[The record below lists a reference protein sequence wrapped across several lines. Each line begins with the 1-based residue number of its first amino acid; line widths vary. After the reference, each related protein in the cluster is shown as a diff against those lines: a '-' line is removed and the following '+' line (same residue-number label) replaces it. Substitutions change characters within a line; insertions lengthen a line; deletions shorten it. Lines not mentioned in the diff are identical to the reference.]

1 MNRMYRWTR
10 ISAVALLSVGLAVGG
25 CGDSTGPDAPATFKV
40 MLTDGPAMYLESANV
55 EIGEIWAIQAGGP
68 PIQLS
73 ADGGSYDLLE
83 LQNGVMTELATAEL
97 DASIRILQLRLHVTS
112 ADVTLGDDGDVVNYM
127 FASGGNSQELFIPS
141 GAQSGIKINLR
152 GDEGN
157 EDGAGVDLVPGET
170 ILAVVDMDV
179 EQNFVFTGDAS
190 DPTMLPD
197 MLFTPLLR
205 ATVEDVAGSISG
217 TVTYA
222 SATPD
227 EAGEYAAIE
236 AVLDLTTS
244 TVPVEEMETATASA
258 IADPVDG
265 SYTIY
270 FLSPGTYDV
279 SAEATIDAI
288 DYTAGPTSVEVGKG
302 ENVTG
307 VDFSL

>member
-1 MNRMYRWTR
+1 MFRWTK
-10 ISAVALLSVGLAVGG
+10 IPAVAALTLGLAVGG

-40 MLTDGPAMYLESANV
+40 MLTDGPAEYLASADV
-55 EIGEIWAIQAGGP
+55 EIDEVWAIQAGGP

-73 ADGGSYDLLE
+73 ADGGSYNLLE
-83 LQNGVMTELATAEL
+83 LQNGVMTELASAEL
-97 DASIRILQLRLHVTS
+97 DASIRILQLRLHVVS
-112 ADVTLGDDGDVVNYM
+112 ANVTLGDDGDGTDYM
-127 FASGGNSQELFIPS
+127 FATGGNTQELFIPS

-190 DPTMLPD
+190 DPTMLPE

-217 TVTYA
+217 TVTYT

-227 EAGEYAAIE
+227 EAGEYAAIDAE
-236 AVLDLTTS
+236 LADS
-244 TVPVEEMETATASA
+244 TVPVEEMETQTASA
-258 IADPVDG
+258 VADPVDG

-279 SAEATIDAI
+279 NASATIDGTPYPVA
-288 DYTAGPTSVEVGKG
+288 PVPPVSVEVGNG

>member
-1 MNRMYRWTR
+1 MFRWTR
-10 ISAVALLSVGLAVGG
+10 IPAVAALTLGLAVAG

-40 MLTDGPAMYLESANV
+40 MLTDGPAEYVASANV
-55 EIGEIWAIQAGGP
+55 EIGEVWAIQAGGP
-68 PIQLS
+68 PILLNS
-73 ADGGSYDLLE
+73 EGGSYNLIE
-83 LQNGVMTELATAEL
+83 LQNGVMAELASAEL
-97 DASIRILQLRLHVTS
+97 DASIRILQLRLHVES
-112 ADVTLGDDGDVVNYM
+112 ADVTLGDDGAGTEYE
-127 FASGGNSQELFIPS
+127 FASGGKTQDLFIPS

-152 GDEGN
+152 SVDGN

-197 MLFTPLLR
+197 ALFTPLLR

-217 TVTYA
+217 TITYA

-227 EAGEYAAIE
+227 EPGEYADID
-236 AVLDLTTS
+236 AVLDLTS
-244 TVPVEEMETATASA
+244 SDVPVAEMETATASA
-258 IADPVDG
+258 VADPVDG
-265 SYTIY
+265 TYTIY

-279 SAEATIDAI
+279 SATATIEAA
-288 DYTAGPTSVEVGKG
+288 DYTAGPTPVQVGEG

-307 VDFSL
+307 VDFTL

>member
-1 MNRMYRWTR
+1 
-10 ISAVALLSVGLAVGG
+10 
-25 CGDSTGPDAPATFKV
+25 
-40 MLTDGPAMYLESANV
+40 SANV
-55 EIGEIWAIQAGGP
+55 EIGEVWAIQAGGP
-68 PIQLS
+68 PIQLT

-83 LQNGVMTELATAEL
+83 LQNGVMTELASAEL
-97 DASIRILQLRLHVTS
+97 DASIRILQLRLHVLD
-112 ADVTLGDDGDVVNYM
+112 ADVTLGDDGDGTDYM
-127 FASGGNSQELFIPS
+127 FASGGKTQDLFIPS

-179 EQNFVFTGDAS
+179 EQNFVFTGDVS